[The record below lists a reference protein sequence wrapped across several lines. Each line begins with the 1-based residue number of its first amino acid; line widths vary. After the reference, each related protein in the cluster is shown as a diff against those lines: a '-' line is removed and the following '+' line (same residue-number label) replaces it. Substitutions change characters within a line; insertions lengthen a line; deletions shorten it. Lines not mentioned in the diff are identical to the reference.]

1 MKVRASVNLLRK
13 VQNHQEK
20 WKSMVIVK
28 IQSTSRHKD
37 NRKIFFRKPANFSRC
52 CASKLER

>member
-20 WKSMVIVK
+20 WKIMVIVK
-28 IQSTSRHKD
+28 IQSTSRHKG
-37 NRKIFFRKPANFSRC
+37 
-52 CASKLER
+52 